1 MLNHL
6 KLLVW
11 DLDYLVFDCSEPKV
25 TALRQSLIALADSI
39 PHSVRLP
46 DAIDAEG
53 GYLDYGFRWPQFLEI
68 GLDEERLGQFQR
80 AYQIHQ
86 ERCIQAGVGR
96 VYPGVH
102 EFLRDCRKSD
112 IRLALGAEASRDYL
126 LAVTDQHRLDLIF
139 DIALCTEEFGVGSAD
154 EMFEEIMS
162 QTEVYPSE
170 TLVLGT
176 RPAFFQAAHN
186 LDLLT
191 VGCGWGLRQQRGLAE
206 ADLQAPT
213 LSQLQAAI
221 AKADHLS
228 NRYST

>member
-11 DLDYLVFDCSEPKV
+11 DLDYLVFDCSALKV
-25 TALRQSLIALADSI
+25 RALRQSLIALADSI

-53 GYLDYGFRWPQFLEI
+53 GYLDHGFRWPQFLEI

-80 AYQIHQ
+80 AYHIYQD
-86 ERCIQAGVGR
+86 RCVQAGVGR
-96 VYPGVH
+96 LYPGVH
-102 EFLRDCRKSD
+102 DFLVDCRKRD

-126 LAVTDQHRLDLIF
+126 LAVTDQHRLDQMF

-154 EMFEEIMS
+154 EMFEEIMT

-191 VGCGWGLRQQRGLAE
+191 IGCGWGLSEQRGLAE

-213 LSQLQAAI
+213 LSRLQAVI
-221 AKADHLS
+221 DRADHLS

>member
-1 MLNHL
+1 VLNHL
-6 KLLVW
+6 KLLIW
-11 DLDYLVFDCSEPKV
+11 DLDYLVFDCSALKV
-25 TALRQSLIALADSI
+25 TALRHSLIALADSL

-46 DAIDAEG
+46 EAIDAEG

-86 ERCIQAGVGR
+86 DRCVQAGVGR
-96 VYPGVH
+96 VYPELH
-102 EFLRDCRKSD
+102 DFLVDCRQRD

-126 LAVTDQHRLDLIF
+126 LAIMDQHRLDQMF

-154 EMFEEIMS
+154 EMFEEIMTH
-162 QTEVYPSE
+162 TEVYPSE

-191 VGCGWGLRQQRGLAE
+191 IGGGWGLSEQRGLAE

-213 LSQLQAAI
+213 VSRLEAVI
-221 AKADHLS
+221 EKADHLS
-228 NRYST
+228 NRYSS

>member
-1 MLNHL
+1 VLNHL

-11 DLDYLVFDCSEPKV
+11 DLDYLVFDCSALKV
-25 TALRQSLIALADSI
+25 SALRQSLISFAESI
-39 PHSVRLP
+39 PQSVRLP

-80 AYQIHQ
+80 AFHIHQ
-86 ERCIQAGVGR
+86 DRHVQAGVGR

-102 EFLRDCRKSD
+102 DFLMDCRKGD

-126 LAVTDQHRLDLIF
+126 LAVTDQHSLDNLF

-154 EMFEEIMS
+154 EMFEEIMNH
-162 QTEVYPSE
+162 TEVYPSE

-191 VGCGWGLRQQRGLAE
+191 VGCGWGLHQQYRLAE
-206 ADLQAPT
+206 ADLQAPA
-213 LSQLQAAI
+213 LSHLHAVIEQ
-221 AKADHLS
+221 ADHLS
-228 NRYST
+228 NRYSS